1 MEEIFVSRYQKLY
14 ERLRPLIIWLG
25 LTELVWITY
34 WLVAAPGA
42 SRAYLASVVLWVVAM
57 LAWMAF
63 VIVSG
68 MRGFFLEHTRWL
80 SNLAGS
86 VLVLAFGVG
95 WFCLTPFARDGIL
108 IAASTATDLQLVTI
122 HILRLLSV
130 GAFIKY
136 LHGELPRHFV
146 LLGAVP
152 DFTFA
157 VSAVVMAA
165 FLMNGVVAPTVL
177 IMWHLV
183 GFSLFLGAGVSMF
196 FSVPS
201 LFRIFHSEPDAAIVF
216 RFPMVLAPNFTV
228 PLFMLAHAFALV
240 RLFANEGG

>member
-1 MEEIFVSRYQKLY
+1 MEAILVSRYEGLY

-25 LTELVWITY
+25 LTELGWIIY
-34 WLVAAPGA
+34 WLVAAPGV
-42 SRAYLASVVLWVVAM
+42 SRAYVAGVVLWVAAM
-57 LAWMAF
+57 LAWLVF

-80 SNLAGS
+80 SNLVGS
-86 VLVLAFGVG
+86 VLVVAFGIG
-95 WFCLTPFARDGIL
+95 WFSLSPFARDGIL
-108 IAASTATDLQLVTI
+108 AAASAATDLQLVAI

-146 LLGAVP
+146 LAGAVP
-152 DFTFA
+152 DFAFA
-157 VSAVVMAA
+157 VSAVVMAVV
-165 FLMNGVVAPTVL
+165 LSSGVIAPAVL
-177 IMWHLV
+177 VMWHLA
-183 GFSLFLGAGVSMF
+183 GFSVFLGAGVSMF

-201 LFRIFHSEPDAAIVF
+201 PFRIFESEPDTSIVF

-240 RLFANEGG
+240 GLFANV